1 MTGDHQV
8 AAVDTETLKIV
19 GTTGPVTYPDGL
31 AYAPKQNKVFV
42 SDEHGGVD
50 AGIDA
55 GSNKLITNIPLGG
68 GAGNTVY
75 DPVSG
80 NILVAVHGLNLLA
93 IIDPPTN
100 QLITRLP
107 LTRITHPHVNS

>member
-1 MTGDHQV
+1 MNGDHEV

-42 SDEHGGVD
+42 SDEHGGGD
-50 AGIDA
+50 AVIDA
-55 GSNKLITNIPLGG
+55 GSNKLVTNIPLRG

-75 DPVSG
+75 AAVSG
-80 NILVAVHGLNLLA
+80 HILVALHSLNLLA
-93 IIDPPTN
+93 IIDPATN
-100 QLITRLP
+100 QIISRLP
-107 LTRITHPHVNS
+107 LPGI

>member
-31 AYAPKQNKVFV
+31 AYAPTQNKVFV

-50 AGIDA
+50 AGLDA

-75 DPVSG
+75 DPVSCAL
-80 NILVAVHGLNLLA
+80 LVSSHGFDLLA
-93 IIDPPTN
+93 LFVPT
-100 QLITRLP
+100 T
-107 LTRITHPHVNS
+107 